1 MYINNNGG
9 QEFYHCIFCGSNNW
23 RLNVNDQN
31 HLVWVCGVPRAR
43 RSDQLFAPP
52 GYRPGDDTATVYFFP
67 SLYGEAIAIY
77 RSTIFGLAEMG
88 LLFCVFYHGVNGLR
102 IAFFDMIAPKN
113 WEIPSER
120 KSALV
125 TLAVTLVIWLPAV
138 VIMGRNLLIN
148 NFGLFG
154 G

>member
-1 MYINNNGG
+1 MSTIRTTLSGY
-9 QEFYHCIFCGSNNW
+9 
-23 RLNVNDQN
+23 
-31 HLVWVCGVPRAR
+31 A
-43 RSDQLFAPP
+43 
-52 GYRPGDDTATVYFFP
+52 GYRGREGQISFLLHRVTGLGTLLFLTIHILDTATVYFFP

-77 RSTIFGLAEMG
+77 RSTIFGIAEMG

-113 WEIPSER
+113 WEIPSQR
-120 KSALV
+120 KSVLV
-125 TLAVTLVIWLPAV
+125 TLAITLVIWLPAV